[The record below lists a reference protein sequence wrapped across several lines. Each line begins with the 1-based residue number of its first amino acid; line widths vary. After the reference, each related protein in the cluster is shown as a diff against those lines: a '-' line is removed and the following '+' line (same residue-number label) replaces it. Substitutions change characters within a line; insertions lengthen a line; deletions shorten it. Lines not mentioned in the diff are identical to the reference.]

1 MLTTPLCDLLGIDAP
16 LIQAPVGSASCPALV
31 AAVSRAGA
39 LGMLS
44 FTWAPVEQVATD
56 LAELGVL
63 LGPDVPFGVNFI
75 LDFSIEEKLA
85 LCLKA
90 GVRVV
95 STFWGDPAPFVER
108 IHAAGAVHLHT
119 VGSAVEAVR
128 AVEAGVDAV
137 VCQGWEAG
145 GHVWGTAASL
155 PLIPAVVDAVSPVPV
170 IAAGGIADG
179 RGLAAVLTLGAQ
191 AAWVG
196 TRFLASEEARTH
208 EVYRSR
214 VVAAAETDAVHTLAF
229 DGGWPGAAHR
239 ALWNSTLEAWEA
251 AGRPAASERP
261 GEGDVVASGPWGDQL
276 RYGDMMPLPG
286 MRGDLEAMALYAG
299 QSAGLVREVLP
310 AARIVEGFVREA
322 TDVLSRL
329 GGV

>member
-1 MLTTPLCDLLGIDAP
+1 M
-16 LIQAPVGSASCPALV
+16 
-31 AAVSRAGA
+31 
-39 LGMLS
+39 S
-44 FTWAPVEQVATD
+44 FTWTPIERVA
-56 LAELGVL
+56 LELGELRVL
-63 LGPDVPFGVNFI
+63 MGTDVPFGVNFV
-75 LDFSIEEKLA
+75 LDFPIEEKMA
-85 LCLKA
+85 LCLDA

-95 STFWGDPAPFVER
+95 STFWGDPAPWAAR

-119 VGSAVEAVR
+119 VASAAEAVR
-128 AVEAGVDAV
+128 AVDAGVDAV

-145 GHVWGTAASL
+145 GHVWGGAASL

-179 RGLAAVLTLGAQ
+179 RGLAAVLALGAQ

-208 EVYRSR
+208 EVYRAQ

-239 ALWNSTLEAWEA
+239 ALRNSTIDRWEA
-251 AGRPAASERP
+251 AGRPAAPGRP
-261 GEGDVVASGPWGDQL
+261 GERDVVASGPWGDQL

-310 AARIVEGFVREA
+310 AARIVDEFHRDA
-322 TDVLSRL
+322 RSVLSGL
-329 GGV
+329 AGS